1 MWSELKMVPETGAH
15 VEEPRV
21 LVIEDE
27 VLIRI
32 ALAEQLR
39 AAGLTVVETVNA
51 DEAWAYLKAGGR
63 ADLVFSDVA
72 MPGTM
77 DGLEFARKLRKHYP
91 TVRIVLTSGNTQTS
105 AVTDLGLFLPKP
117 YSFDAAVNTIREI
130 LSAPATSGVVVGSEG
145 DG

>member
-1 MWSELKMVPETGAH
+1 MVPEIGSH

-32 ALAEQLR
+32 ALAEELR

-63 ADLVFSDVA
+63 VELVFSDIA

-77 DGLEFARKLRKHYP
+77 DGIEFARRLRKYYP
-91 TVRIVLTSGNTQTS
+91 DVHVILTSGNTQKA

-117 YSFDAAVNTIREI
+117 YSFDAAVKTIREI
-130 LSAPATSGVVVGSEG
+130 LCAAATRSAVVDSGGNG
-145 DG
+145 

>member
-32 ALAEQLR
+32 ALAEELR
-39 AAGLTVVETVNA
+39 AAGLNVIETVNA

-63 ADLVFSDVA
+63 VDLVFSDIA

-77 DGLEFARKLRKHYP
+77 DGIEFARRLRKHYP
-91 TVRIVLTSGNTQTS
+91 TVHVVLTSGNTQKG

-117 YSFDAAVNTIREI
+117 YSFDAAVKTIREI
-130 LSAPATSGVVVGSEG
+130 LGATATQGAVVGSGENG
-145 DG
+145 